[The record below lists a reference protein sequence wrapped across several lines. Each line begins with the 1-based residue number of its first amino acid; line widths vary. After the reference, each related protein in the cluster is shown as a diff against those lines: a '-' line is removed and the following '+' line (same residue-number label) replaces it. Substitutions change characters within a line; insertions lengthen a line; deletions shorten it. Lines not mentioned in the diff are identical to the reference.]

1 MSYTHQEIKWS
12 KLKREPDSSI
22 YGDQVYGTNVT
33 LKARKQIVNEL
44 VRTSSGR
51 EVYYKNIY
59 YIDPKQY
66 PKALKIERLDKLDGD
81 LVEDIYVMNTL
92 AGKPK
97 MIRVR
102 TI

>member
-1 MSYTHQEIKWS
+1 MSYTHQEIVWS

-22 YGDQVYGTNVT
+22 YGDQVYGINVS
-33 LKARKQIVNEL
+33 LKARKQPANEL

-51 EVYYKNIY
+51 EVYYKNTY

-66 PKALKIERLDKLDGD
+66 PEALKIERLDKLDGD
-81 LVEDIYVMNTL
+81 LVEDIYIMNTL